1 MSDLKSLLS
10 TSDAAS
16 SSTGLTFQSASGGP
30 PHPCLLAATDGEER
44 DVRDRCLTVE
54 ASAVAPLPCPQACL
68 RFFRFPPPPD
78 NNKECST
85 TTSRPSTKGTANKIQ
100 FPPPTQ
106 RQSTIAVLSSAALGK
121 DAESCLGA
129 VTIPPGEGDTVDGTS
144 DGGKAMVLSPWM

>member
-1 MSDLKSLLS
+1 MSDLKSPLS

-16 SSTGLTFQSASGGP
+16 SYTGLMFQSASGGP
-30 PHPCLLAATDGEER
+30 PHPRLLAATDGEER
-44 DVRDRCLTVE
+44 DGRDRCLTVE

-68 RFFRFPPPPD
+68 RFFRFFSPD

-100 FPPPTQ
+100 SPPAQ
-106 RQSTIAVLSSAALGK
+106 RQSTIAALSSAALGK
-121 DAESCLGA
+121 DAERCLGA

-144 DGGKAMVLSPWM
+144 DGGKAMVSSPWM